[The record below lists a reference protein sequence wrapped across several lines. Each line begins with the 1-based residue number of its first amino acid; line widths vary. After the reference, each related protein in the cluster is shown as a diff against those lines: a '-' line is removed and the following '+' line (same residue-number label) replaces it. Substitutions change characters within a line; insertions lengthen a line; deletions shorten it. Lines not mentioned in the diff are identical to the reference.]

1 MGIINSLQVRA
12 ALIGITTFLG
22 YACAMEEP
30 RDVVVGSRHMD
41 ALSID
46 APFVEHVSIAL
57 PFQTLVYNGE
67 PGKFVA
73 RGEDNLIRQIE
84 VKETSAGKWQ
94 ISAPFDIEFEQHAD
108 VELEVPFMHMIKI
121 SVDAEHV
128 DFADNPSDWMASHD
142 G

>member
-1 MGIINSLQVRA
+1 MGVINLPRVRA
-12 ALIGITTFLG
+12 ALIGVGALLG

-30 RDVVVGSRHMD
+30 RAVVVGSRQMD
-41 ALSID
+41 ALTID

-67 PGKFVA
+67 PGKFVT
-73 RGEDNLIRQIE
+73 RGEDNLIRQID
-84 VKETSAGKWQ
+84 VRETSAGKWK
-94 ISAPFDIEFEQHAD
+94 ISAPSDIEFEQHAD
-108 VELEVPFMHMIKI
+108 VELEVPFIQMIKI

-128 DFADNPSDWMASHD
+128 DFADNPGNWMAGHD